1 MTVEFERASGL
12 YGGMQLGD
20 RIRVL
25 RELKGL
31 TQKELGDRSGGI
43 TGGHIHK
50 IEAGSVN
57 NLKLDTIRAIADALG
72 TTIDPLVYGDGI
84 AKQAELRA
92 IEDELLELGRR
103 QDSEEVRRRLRELS
117 ARAAE
122 LSSGET
128 YPPLRP
134 SPDDHAKAPRR
145 RGPKPG
151 ARKRK
156 STRPGR

>member
-1 MTVEFERASGL
+1 VIVELSSATGL
-12 YGGMQLGD
+12 DGGMQLGD

-25 RELKGL
+25 RERQHL
-31 TQKELGDRSGGI
+31 TQKELGDRAGGI

-50 IEAGSVN
+50 IEAGTVG

-72 TTIDPLVYGDGI
+72 TTIDPLVYGDGV

-92 IEDELLELGRR
+92 IEDELLELGKRP
-103 QDSEEVRRRLRELS
+103 DSDEVRRKLRELS

-134 SPDDHAKAPRR
+134 SPDDRKPLKR

-151 ARKRK
+151 SRRK
-156 STRPGR
+156 SLRPAR